1 MTAVLPRSRRRVL
14 PRPGSLGAYAVR
26 RLGLGVVQ
34 VLVVA
39 VVVFLLTDRLSGDAA
54 VVIAGDDPDPAVIAA
69 LRTELGLDRPVWVR
83 LGEWLGGALSG
94 DLGTSLITGRAVT
107 GVIADGL
114 PVTLLLAG
122 LTLVVLIPLSL
133 ALGMLAA
140 RREGGPADRVVTA
153 TTIGLY
159 SLPEFA
165 LGVVLV
171 TVFAVQLGW
180 LPPTGI
186 GVTEPAVFLL
196 PVVVL
201 LARPV
206 CSLSRLVRAGMVDAL
221 ASDHVAHARRTGF
234 SDRAVLWRH
243 ALPGA
248 VTPAVQQL
256 ARTTDW
262 LIGGVVVVEAVFVLP
277 GLGTALVDTI
287 TARDVPVVAGIALVL
302 ACGTVLLNLGADLL
316 ARVLNPVAS

>member
-1 MTAVLPRSRRRVL
+1 MPL
-14 PRPGSLGAYAVR
+14 PGSLGAYAVR

-54 VVIAGDDPDPAVIAA
+54 VVIAGDDPDPVTIAA
-69 LRTELGLDRPVWVR
+69 LRAELGLDRPVWVR

-94 DLGTSLITGRAVT
+94 DLGSSLVTGRAVT
-107 GVIADGL
+107 AVIADGL

-122 LTLVVLIPLSL
+122 LTLVVLVPLSL

-186 GVTEPAVFLL
+186 GVADPAVFVL

-221 ASDHVAHARRTGF
+221 ASDHVAHARRVGF

-248 VTPAVQQL
+248 LTPAVQQL

-302 ACGTVLLNLGADLL
+302 ACGTVLFNLAADLL
-316 ARVLNPVAS
+316 ARLLNPVAS